1 MKIQRALVLLL
12 IFVAVLVLTPLIVET
27 TLIHL
32 VISIPVGAG
41 ALIVMGLSMR
51 GLCMKTARTYRE
63 TIDELQ
69 TELNEKD
76 EHIEE
81 LSSEKAGEV
90 VSEVNQNVN
99 EKVFEPIAQALQ
111 AKIEV
116 IPVLI
121 NQLNAVIEY
130 TDEASMNLSRSFMNI
145 NKQAKQQVQEVSS
158 VFGTLSEDG
167 NEGEESVLVVVRET
181 LDQLINNFKTLT
193 ELIKN
198 NQKATAKI
206 IEHTDTIRDIV
217 RKTGE
222 IADNSKVL
230 AINAT
235 IEAARAG
242 EQGKGFSVVAGEFK
256 KLSEDS
262 ETANTEIQQ
271 IVETV
276 AEQTKSVHKE
286 TEEGVKKSEEITQQ
300 AEQQFQETLGQIDST
315 IAETKSKLEDLSK
328 HAESLAK
335 DISNIVVSIQFQDI
349 TRQRI
354 EHVIEPLQEFSD
366 ELNALKADLQESS
379 SLSDFRK
386 KDHREWL
393 EGRYTMQAEKD
404 VMKETL
410 KQNNTNDSGGNTD
423 E

>member
-1 MKIQRALVLLL
+1 
-12 IFVAVLVLTPLIVET
+12 
-27 TLIHL
+27 
-32 VISIPVGAG
+32 
-41 ALIVMGLSMR
+41 
-51 GLCMKTARTYRE
+51 
-63 TIDELQ
+63 
-69 TELNEKD
+69 
-76 EHIEE
+76 
-81 LSSEKAGEV
+81 
-90 VSEVNQNVN
+90 
-99 EKVFEPIAQALQ
+99 
-111 AKIEV
+111 
-116 IPVLI
+116 
-121 NQLNAVIEY
+121 
-130 TDEASMNLSRSFMNI
+130 
-145 NKQAKQQVQEVSS
+145 
-158 VFGTLSEDG
+158 
-167 NEGEESVLVVVRET
+167 
-181 LDQLINNFKTLT
+181 
-193 ELIKN
+193 
-198 NQKATAKI
+198 
-206 IEHTDTIRDIV
+206 
-217 RKTGE
+217 
-222 IADNSKVL
+222 VL